1 MRNNFFR
8 GHAIRLLAAV
18 TLLVGVGIGVSGC
31 DDDDDDDGTSVTT
44 NDEGGSNA
52 ARIQSTCDSY
62 CGKANTC
69 DDDKTVE
76 QCVADCKAQLGDCMA
91 DEQAQVLDELDA
103 CAAES
108 CDDFGSCTFGAGLQC
123 TFGI

>member
-1 MRNNFFR
+1 MRDTKLIHVLGFFAAMMCASIPGCGDDNNDT
-8 GHAIRLLAAV
+8 GD
-18 TLLVGVGIGVSGC
+18 S
-31 DDDDDDDGTSVTT
+31 
-44 NDEGGSNA
+44 NDSTATGGDSD

-62 CGKANTC
+62 CAKAHTC

-76 QCVADCKAQLGDCMA
+76 QCVADCQAQLGKCIA
-91 DEQAQVLDELDA
+91 DEQAQVLDELNT

-123 TFGI
+123 KFGI

>member
-1 MRNNFFR
+1 MRNNLCVYATRF
-8 GHAIRLLAAV
+8 LAA
-18 TLLVGVGIGVSGC
+18 LVLMVNVGC
-31 DDDDDDDGTSVTT
+31 EDNDDGDDADTTVTT

-62 CGKANTC
+62 CAKAHTC

-91 DEQAQVLDELDA
+91 DEQSQVLDELDS

>member
-1 MRNNFFR
+1 MRNNFLVYVTGF
-8 GHAIRLLAAV
+8 LAAAAL
-18 TLLVGVGIGVSGC
+18 TVGVGAC
-31 DDDDDDDGTSVTT
+31 DDDGGDDTNATSNAT

-52 ARIQSTCDSY
+52 ARIQSTCDTY
-62 CGKANTC
+62 CAKANTC

-91 DEQAQVLDELDA
+91 DEQTQVLDELDA
-103 CAAES
+103 CAMES